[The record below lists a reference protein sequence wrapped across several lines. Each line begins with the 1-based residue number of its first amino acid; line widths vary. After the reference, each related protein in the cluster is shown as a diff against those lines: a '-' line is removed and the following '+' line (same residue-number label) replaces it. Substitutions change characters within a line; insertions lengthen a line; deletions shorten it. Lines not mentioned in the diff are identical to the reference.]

1 MIMYHTV
8 CVCEREREREF
19 GSMYDSLMTSN
30 LRVFIENDMPYKC
43 IQQKTTVTIQFRTS
57 DITNHCTIS
66 SET

>member
-1 MIMYHTV
+1 
-8 CVCEREREREF
+8 
-19 GSMYDSLMTSN
+19 MYDSLMTSN